1 MTRARR
7 LAAIATLIGVVTLL
21 ILSDP
26 VHHLLLAV
34 LQTAQDVAVAYPWVA
49 AGLAVLFAA
58 LGAMLAFVSS
68 WLVLPF
74 AVFTWGPVQALL
86 LLWSGW
92 LLGGVA
98 CYALGRFIGRPAV
111 GWLASPDVLAQY
123 EQRLSHRS
131 TLGLIL
137 LLQLGLPSELPG
149 YLLGLVRYPFAWY
162 VVALG
167 TAELVHGLPA
177 VLLGAGVLE
186 RRTALVA
193 VVAAGMV
200 LLTLSAAYG
209 LRRRLAP
216 LPAVAVQ
223 PAQRHED
230 LVGSVSQ

>member
-7 LAAIATLIGVVTLL
+7 LAAIPILIAVVTLL
-21 ILSDP
+21 VLSDR

-34 LQTAQDVAVAYPWVA
+34 LQTAQDVAVAYPWAA
-49 AGLAVLFAA
+49 AGLVVLFAA

-86 LLWSGW
+86 LLWCGW
-92 LLGGVA
+92 LLGGVTS
-98 CYALGRFIGRPAV
+98 YAIGRYVGRPAV
-111 GWLASPDVLAQY
+111 GWLASLEVLAQY
-123 EQRLSHRS
+123 EQRVSHRS
-131 TLGLIL
+131 TFGLIL

-149 YLLGLVRYPFAWY
+149 YLLGVVRYPFAWY
-162 VVALG
+162 VLALG

-177 VLLGAGVLE
+177 VLLGAGLLE
-186 RRTALVA
+186 RRPAFVAA
-193 VVAAGMV
+193 VVAIMV
-200 LLTLSAAYG
+200 FLTLSAAYG
-209 LRRRLAP
+209 LRRRL
-216 LPAVAVQ
+216 LLGPAVAAL